1 MATGHT
7 RFGSVT
13 AYARKSMTPCRER
26 CSFFISHP
34 SLLSMKN
41 SNLPAYKL
49 KPRGGEN

>member
-13 AYARKSMTPCRER
+13 AYARKSTTPCRER
-26 CSFFISHP
+26 CSFFTSHP

-41 SNLPAYKL
+41 NSLPTYKL
-49 KPRGGEN
+49 KPRGDED